1 MVMRFKSEEDYRQF
15 LRLRELEW
23 RRAPRQALPDADET
37 PDPGPESVLAGKI
50 GTWARDNGY
59 PMLAFR
65 QSRKAK
71 GFLVAGWPDIE
82 IKLPNGRSVSLELKS
97 ATGRMKQEQKD
108 MKLRF
113 MALGH
118 EIYTVKSWKRFLE
131 IVGNASRI

>member
-1 MVMRFKSEEDYRQF
+1 MRFKSEEDYRQF
-15 LRLRELEW
+15 LRLRELEA
-23 RRAPRQALPDADET
+23 RKALPDTDDDT
-37 PDPGPESVLAGKI
+37 PDDGPESVLAGKI

-59 PMLAFR
+59 PILSFR
-65 QSRKAK
+65 QSRKAQ
-71 GFLVAGWPDIE
+71 GFIPAGWPDIE
-82 IKLPNGRSVSLELKS
+82 LKLPNGRAVSLELKS

-131 IVGNASRI
+131 IVGNAQTI

>member
-1 MVMRFKSEEDYRQF
+1 MRFKSEEDYQQF
-15 LRLRELEW
+15 LRLRELES
-23 RRAPRQALPDADET
+23 RRVKAILHTLPDADDV

>member
-1 MVMRFKSEEDYRQF
+1 MRFKSEEDYQQF
-15 LRLRELEW
+15 LRLRDLES
-23 RRAPRQALPDADET
+23 RQALPDSDDDT
-37 PDPGPESVLAGKI
+37 PDDGPESVLAGKI

-59 PMLAFR
+59 PILAFR

-82 IKLPNGRSVSLELKS
+82 IKLPNGRAVSLELKS
-97 ATGRMKQEQKD
+97 ATGRMEQEQKD
-108 MKLRF
+108 MRLRF

-131 IVGNASRI
+131 IVGNAQTI